1 MRQASDL
8 LSEMRMVMKTT
19 MVLSRMVMVVMV
31 MVMVMMTML
40 VRMMIMHLFS
50 FTVSRAGDLSCV
62 MSPASVH

>member
-1 MRQASDL
+1 
-8 LSEMRMVMKTT
+8 MVMKTT
-19 MVLSRMVMVVMV
+19 MVLSRMVMVV

>member
-1 MRQASDL
+1 
-8 LSEMRMVMKTT
+8 MRMVTKTM
-19 MVLSRMVMVVMV
+19 MVMSRMVM
-31 MVMVMMTML
+31 MVMVMMTMMVGM

>member
-1 MRQASDL
+1 
-8 LSEMRMVMKTT
+8 MKTT

-31 MVMVMMTML
+31 MVMMTML
-40 VRMMIMHLFS
+40 VGMMIMHLFS

>member
-31 MVMVMMTML
+31 MVMMTML
-40 VRMMIMHLFS
+40 VGMMIMHLFS

>member
-1 MRQASDL
+1 
-8 LSEMRMVMKTT
+8 MVMKTT